1 MTDKEKLQKLIDDAT
16 LLKEKKVNS
25 STPALKAWQTRVQAF
40 LTEMFGEDDVR
51 TKNFKK
57 RQFYSI
63 TLDSSSDIRKCCNA
77 IETTILELQAYL
89 YDEIEDAK
97 TEQAMSYDIGKIFII
112 HGHDGELKESVA
124 RLIEKQG
131 IQAIILSEMTN
142 TGKTII
148 EKFEENSD
156 VGAAIALFTSD
167 DVGGKA
173 DDKNPRQRARQN
185 VIFECGYFMGKLGRD
200 RVIILSEP
208 NVEMPSD
215 LDGVVWTNKE
225 FWEIELLRDLNDMG
239 FSIDLN
245 LLL

>member
-156 VGAAIALFTSD
+156 VGAAIALFTGD

-173 DDKNPRQRARQN
+173 DDKNPRPRARQN